1 MRSVVAPGPVKR
13 SPHSEALQHRPEE
26 PRAGPEEPGAS
37 FSHVMRRLAGEVDR
51 GEGVVSQALR
61 GNPYAD
67 DAKGMIALQ
76 AGVYRY
82 VEAVDLVSRLVDR
95 AAGAV
100 KTTLQNQ

>member
-1 MRSVVAPGPVKR
+1 MRAVVAPRPITHT
-13 SPHSEALQHRPEE
+13 PRPEAIRDRAE
-26 PRAGPEEPGAS
+26 QPRAEPQEPQAS

-51 GEGVVSQALR
+51 GESVVSHALR

-67 DAKGMIALQ
+67 DAKGMLALQ

-82 VEAVDLVSRLVDR
+82 VEAVDLVSKLIDR